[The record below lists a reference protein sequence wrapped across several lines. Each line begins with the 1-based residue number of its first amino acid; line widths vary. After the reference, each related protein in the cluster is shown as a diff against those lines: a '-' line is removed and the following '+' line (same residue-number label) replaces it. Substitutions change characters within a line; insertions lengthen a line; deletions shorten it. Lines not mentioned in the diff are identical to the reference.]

1 MSSSSKSLHNS
12 AVKPSSP
19 PVSDEPKQPPTP
31 QQAEGVNVG
40 EDEAADLKAQPINL
54 GPKKPCMPGGDVGGP
69 SRSVRRLRE
78 KKEKLRVSLTEEEIE
93 EDLYSMMGGI
103 ATRKTNKRPQSV
115 QKDIDKLFPGSELE
129 GISADIYRTRRGL

>member
-31 QQAEGVNVG
+31 QQAEGVNIA
-40 EDEAADLKAQPINL
+40 ENEAADLKGQPINL
-54 GPKKPCMPGGDVGGP
+54 GPEKPRTPGGDVGGP

-93 EDLYSMMGGI
+93 EDLYVFHDGWNSNSEDQQK
-103 ATRKTNKRPQSV
+103 ATECAER
-115 QKDIDKLFPGSELE
+115 
-129 GISADIYRTRRGL
+129 Y